1 MCMKKVFSIITLII
15 ILILGG
21 LIYLFLMGDLMVFRI
36 KGTSMTPLLY
46 QNDLVIS
53 FKMKE
58 YKRKD
63 IVVFNYNNSKSIKR
77 VIGLPNEKI
86 DIKDKKVYIDG
97 EELKEEYISVP
108 TDGEELQ
115 YPYLV
120 ESNKYF
126 VLGDNRV
133 DSLDS
138 RYFKIQGINK
148 EEVLGKV
155 FFSITNFKFIK

>member
-1 MCMKKVFSIITLII
+1 MKKIFRIITLII
-15 ILILGG
+15 ILILGA
-21 LIYLFLMGDLMVFRI
+21 LIYLFLMGDLMIFRI

-58 YKRKD
+58 YKRQD
-63 IVVFNYNNSKSIKR
+63 VVVFNYNNSKSIKR
-77 VIGLPNEKI
+77 VIGLANEKV
-86 DIKDKKVYIDG
+86 DINNKKVYIDG
-97 EELKEEYISVP
+97 KELEEPYISVP
-108 TDGEELQ
+108 TDGEELH

-120 ESNKYF
+120 DNNKYF

-138 RYFKIQGINK
+138 RYLKVQAIDKDAI
-148 EEVLGKV
+148 LGKV
-155 FFSITNFKFIK
+155 FFSVTNFKFIK

>member
-1 MCMKKVFSIITLII
+1 MKKVFSIITLFI

-21 LIYLFLMGDLMVFRI
+21 LIYLFLMGDLMIFRI

-53 FKMKE
+53 FRLKE

-63 IVVFNYNNSKSIKR
+63 VVVFNYNNSKSIKR
-77 VIGLPNEKI
+77 VIGLSNEKI
-86 DIKDKKVYIDG
+86 DIRDKKVFIDG
-97 EELKEEYISVP
+97 KELDEDYISVP
-108 TDGEELQ
+108 TVGEELH

-138 RYFKIQGINK
+138 RYLKIQGINK
-148 EEVLGKV
+148 DEILGKV

>member
-1 MCMKKVFSIITLII
+1 MI
-15 ILILGG
+15 
-21 LIYLFLMGDLMVFRI
+21 FRI

-53 FKMKE
+53 FRLKE

-63 IVVFNYNNSKSIKR
+63 VVVFNYNNSKSIKR
-77 VIGLPNEKI
+77 VIGLSNEKI
-86 DIKDKKVYIDG
+86 DIRNKKVFIDG
-97 EELKEEYISVP
+97 KELDEDYISVP
-108 TDGEELQ
+108 TEGEELH

-138 RYFKIQGINK
+138 RYLKIQGINQ
-148 EEVLGKV
+148 EEILGKV